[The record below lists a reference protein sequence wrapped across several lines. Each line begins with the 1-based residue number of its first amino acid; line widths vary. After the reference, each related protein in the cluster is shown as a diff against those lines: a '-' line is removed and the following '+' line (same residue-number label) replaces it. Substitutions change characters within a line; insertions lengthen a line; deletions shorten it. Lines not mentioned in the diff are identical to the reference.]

1 MKAAH
6 QYQMDRLQQM
16 CEKELCKRVTAQD
29 VASLLSCAETH
40 EAPQLRESCIEF
52 IRTSDIEASSL
63 ETLPKSLLVK
73 IIVEMQRPGFKL
85 FP

>member
-29 VASLLSCAETH
+29 VVSLLSCADTH
-40 EAPQLRESCIEF
+40 EASQLRESCIEF
-52 IRTSDIEASSL
+52 IRTSDIE
-63 ETLPKSLLVK
+63 TLPKSLLVK
-73 IIVEMQRPGFKL
+73 IIVEMQKPGFK